1 MASLALDKTTDPKTP
16 DPKTQDGGVRA
27 LVTPEGVDL
36 RVHLASFSER
46 GIALIVDLAII
57 VGSLFAL
64 TLAAISVFATGGF
77 DESGTVVQIVWLLGF
92 FVLRNFYFTLFECG
106 RRAATPGKR
115 LMGLRVVSRNGA
127 ALSADAVVARN
138 AMRELELY
146 MPLIFLV
153 SRGAGIDAW
162 IILAGIVW
170 CGVFV
175 LFPLFNRDRLRAGD
189 LIAGTW
195 VLKTPKQILLPDL
208 AGDRPPVEAQFAFT
222 AAQLDVYGVKELQV
236 LEQVLRT
243 ADAAAMAAVAERIRK
258 KIGWNARP
266 NEVDQEFLSAY
277 YASLRRRLEQRLL
290 FGVRKRDK
298 HDKT

>member
-1 MASLALDKTTDPKTP
+1 MASLALDKTTDP
-16 DPKTQDGGVRA
+16 GVRA

-36 RVHLASFSER
+36 RVHLASAGER
-46 GIALIVDLAII
+46 GIALVIDLTII
-57 VGSLFAL
+57 VGTLIAL
-64 TLAAISVFATGGF
+64 TLATISAFFGGGF
-77 DESGTVVQIVWLLGF
+77 DEAGQVVQIIWLLAF

-127 ALSADAVVARN
+127 ALTADAVVARN

-146 MPLIFLV
+146 MPLIFLF
-153 SRGAGIDAW
+153 SRGTDIDAL
-162 IILAGIVW
+162 IVLSGIVW
-170 CGVFV
+170 CAVFV

-195 VLKTPKQILLPDL
+195 VLKTPKQTLLPDL
-208 AGDRPPVEAQFAFT
+208 AGDRPLVEAQFAFAT
-222 AAQLDVYGVKELQV
+222 AQLDVYGVKELQV
-236 LEQVLRT
+236 LESVLRT
-243 ADAAAMAAVAERIRK
+243 ADTGAMTAVADRIRK
-258 KIGWNARP
+258 KIGWSARP
-266 NEVDQEFLSAY
+266 NEADRDFLSAF